1 MPTESSHGPIQDEK
15 TKRPWEN
22 SGKNHGF
29 LNLLCWAKQWE
40 IRHRHFEDFRST
52 PLFQESPTTFSGADS
67 FCENFGFK
75 TLTFSKSTQDTTK
88 VSTITTLIQASCRQ
102 WLRQFWWGVASTT
115 SHSDFSR
122 RAKILRCI
130 FAIWAL

>member
-15 TKRPWEN
+15 FPKRRTC
-22 SGKNHGF
+22 F
-29 LNLLCWAKQWE
+29 LNLVCWAKQWE

-52 PLFQESPTTFSGADS
+52 PFQESPTTFSGADS
-67 FCENFGFK
+67 FCESFGFK

-88 VSTITTLIQASCRQ
+88 GSTITTLIQASCRQ